1 MAQRTLSFVFL
12 ASLWE
17 TKPNYMN
24 IKVCGITEM
33 KQLQQLDG
41 LDIDFA
47 GLIFYKE
54 SPRYIGDKISKKDL
68 KKADLDI
75 KKVGV
80 FVNPEMIE
88 VLDAIDE
95 YGLEVV
101 QLHGDESPEMCEDLS
116 SEVEVIK
123 AFRVTEGVDIDKL
136 VAPYDAVCDYY
147 LFDTG
152 GLKESF
158 GGTGQQFDWSILTK
172 AKIEKPFFLS
182 GGIGP
187 EDAQKVKGFVHPDF
201 FGVDINSRFEK
212 EPGVKDMAKVLQFR
226 QGLKK

>member
-1 MAQRTLSFVFL
+1 
-12 ASLWE
+12 
-17 TKPNYMN
+17 MN
-24 IKVCGITEM
+24 IKVCGITQL

-47 GLIFYKE
+47 GLIFYKD
-54 SPRYIGDKISKKDL
+54 SPRYMGDKIPGKDL
-68 KKADLDI
+68 KNADFDL

-80 FVNPEMIE
+80 FVNPEMID
-88 VLDAIDE
+88 VLDAIDD
-95 YGLEVV
+95 YGLDAV

-123 AFRVTEGVDIDKL
+123 AFRVSDGVDIDKL

-158 GGTGQQFDWSILTK
+158 GGTGKQFDWTILTK

-187 EDAQKVKGFVHPDF
+187 DDAPKVKAFKHPDF
-201 FGVDINSRFEK
+201 FGVDINSQFEK
-212 EPGVKDMAKVLQFR
+212 EPGVKDMAKLLQFR

>member
-1 MAQRTLSFVFL
+1 
-12 ASLWE
+12 
-17 TKPNYMN
+17 MN

-47 GLIFYKE
+47 GLIFYPE
-54 SPRYIGDKISKKDL
+54 SPRYVGDKLNKKEI
-68 KKADLDI
+68 KKADFDL

-80 FVNPEMIE
+80 FVNPEMID
-88 VLDAIDE
+88 VLDAIDD

-123 AFRVTEGVDIDKL
+123 AFRITGNENIDEL
-136 VAPYDAVCDYY
+136 VAAYDAVCDYY

-158 GGTGQQFDWSILTK
+158 GGTGQQFDWNILSK

-182 GGIGP
+182 GGISV
-187 EDAQKVKGFVHPDF
+187 EDAARVMAFKHPDL
-201 FGVDINSRFEK
+201 FGVDINSKFETA
-212 EPGVKDMAKVLQFR
+212 PGVKDMKLILQFK
-226 QGLKK
+226 QAMK

>member
-1 MAQRTLSFVFL
+1 
-12 ASLWE
+12 
-17 TKPNYMN
+17 MN

-47 GLIFYKE
+47 GLIFYKD
-54 SPRYIGDKISKKDL
+54 SPRYVGDKLNAKDVKKADFDL
-68 KKADLDI
+68 KKT
-75 KKVGV
+75 GV

-101 QLHGDESPEMCEDLS
+101 QLHGDESPEICEDLS

-123 AFRVTEGVDIDKL
+123 AFRIKGDEDIDKL
-136 VAPYDAVCDYY
+136 VAPYDAACDYY

-158 GGTGQQFDWSILTK
+158 GGTGKQFDWTILSK

-182 GGIGP
+182 GGIGV
-187 EDAQKVKGFVHPDF
+187 EDAARVKAFKHPDL
-201 FGVDINSRFEK
+201 FGVDINSKFETA
-212 EPGVKDMAKVLQFR
+212 PGVKDMKLILQFR
-226 QGLKK
+226 QGMK

>member
-1 MAQRTLSFVFL
+1 
-12 ASLWE
+12 
-17 TKPNYMN
+17 MN

-54 SPRYIGDKISKKDL
+54 SPRYIGEKISKTELKNTDFDL
-68 KKADLDI
+68 

-80 FVNPEMIE
+80 FVNPEMID
-88 VLDAIDE
+88 VLDAIDD
-95 YGLEVV
+95 YGLDAV
-101 QLHGDESPEMCEDLS
+101 QLHGDETPEMCEDLS

-123 AFRVTEGVDIDKL
+123 AFRVSDGVDIDKL

-158 GGTGQQFDWSILTK
+158 GGTGKQFDWTILTK

-187 EDAQKVKGFVHPDF
+187 DDAPKVKAFKHPDF
-201 FGVDINSRFEK
+201 FGVDINSLFEK
-212 EPGVKDMAKVLQFR
+212 EPGVKDMAKVLHFR
-226 QGLKK
+226 QAMKK

>member
-1 MAQRTLSFVFL
+1 VAKT
-12 ASLWE
+12 
-17 TKPNYMN
+17 NYMN

-54 SPRYIGDKISKKDL
+54 SPRYIGEKISKKELKSADFDL
-68 KKADLDI
+68 

-80 FVNPEMIE
+80 FVNPEMID
-88 VLDAIDE
+88 VLDAIDD
-95 YGLEVV
+95 YGLDAV

-123 AFRVTEGVDIDKL
+123 AFRVADGVDIDEL

-158 GGTGQQFDWSILTK
+158 GGTGKQFDWTILTK

-187 EDAQKVKGFVHPDF
+187 DDAPKVKAFKHPDF
-201 FGVDINSRFEK
+201 FGVDINSLFEK
-212 EPGVKDMAKVLQFR
+212 EPGVKDMSKVLHFR
-226 QGLKK
+226 QAMKLK

>member
-1 MAQRTLSFVFL
+1 
-12 ASLWE
+12 
-17 TKPNYMN
+17 MN

-54 SPRYIGDKISKKDL
+54 SPRYIGEKISKTELKNTDFDL
-68 KKADLDI
+68 

-80 FVNPEMIE
+80 FVNPEMID
-88 VLDAIDE
+88 VLDAIDD
-95 YGLEVV
+95 YGLDAV
-101 QLHGDESPEMCEDLS
+101 QLHGDETPEMCEDLS

-123 AFRVTEGVDIDKL
+123 AFRVSDGVDIDKL

-158 GGTGQQFDWSILTK
+158 GGTGKQFDWTILTK

-187 EDAQKVKGFVHPDF
+187 DDAPKVKAFKHPDF
-201 FGVDINSRFEK
+201 FGVDINSQFEK
-212 EPGVKDMAKVLQFR
+212 EPGVKDMAKLLQFR

>member
-1 MAQRTLSFVFL
+1 
-12 ASLWE
+12 
-17 TKPNYMN
+17 MN

-41 LDIDFA
+41 LEIDYA
-47 GLIFYKE
+47 GLIFYKD
-54 SPRYIGDKISKKDL
+54 SPRYIGDKISKKELKNADFDL
-68 KKADLDI
+68 

-80 FVNPEMIE
+80 FVNPEMID
-88 VLDAIDE
+88 VLDAIDD
-95 YGLEVV
+95 YGLDAV
-101 QLHGDESPEMCEDLS
+101 QLHGDESPEMCGDLS

-123 AFRVTEGVDIDKL
+123 AFRITGKEDIDKL

-152 GLKESF
+152 GLKESL
-158 GGTGQQFDWSILTK
+158 GGTGQQFDWSILNK

-187 EDAQKVKGFVHPDF
+187 DDAVKVKDFRHPDF
-201 FGVDINSRFEK
+201 FGVDLNSKFEK
-212 EPGVKDMAKVLQFR
+212 SPGVKDMGKVLQFK
-226 QGLKK
+226 QALKK

>member
-1 MAQRTLSFVFL
+1 MA
-12 ASLWE
+12 
-17 TKPNYMN
+17 KNKKNNMN

-47 GLIFYKE
+47 GLIFYKD
-54 SPRYIGDKISKKDL
+54 SPRYIGDRISKLEL
-68 KKADLDI
+68 KKADLDT

-80 FVNPEMIE
+80 FVNPEIID
-88 VLDAIDE
+88 VLDAIDD
-95 YGLEVV
+95 YGLDAV

-123 AFRVTEGVDIDKL
+123 AFRVADGADIDKL
-136 VAPYDAVCDYY
+136 VGTYDAVCDYY

-182 GGIGP
+182 GGIGV
-187 EDAQKVKGFVHPDF
+187 EDAAKIKAFNHPDF

-212 EPGVKDMAKVLQFR
+212 SPGVKDMGMVLGFKQAM
-226 QGLKK
+226 KK

>member
-1 MAQRTLSFVFL
+1 
-12 ASLWE
+12 
-17 TKPNYMN
+17 MN
-24 IKVCGITEM
+24 IKICGITEM

-47 GLIFYKE
+47 GLIFYPE
-54 SPRYIGDKISKKDL
+54 SPRYVGDKLNKKEV
-68 KKADLDI
+68 KKADFDL

-80 FVNPEMIE
+80 FVNPEMID
-88 VLDAIDE
+88 VLDAIDD

-123 AFRVTEGVDIDKL
+123 AFRITGNEDIDKL

-158 GGTGQQFDWSILTK
+158 GGTGQQFDWNILSK

-182 GGIGP
+182 GGIGV
-187 EDAQKVKGFVHPDF
+187 EDAAKVKAFKHPDL
-201 FGVDINSRFEK
+201 FGVDINSKFESA
-212 EPGVKDMAKVLQFR
+212 PGVKDMKLILQFK
-226 QGLKK
+226 QAMK

>member
-1 MAQRTLSFVFL
+1 MCLSVYKRK
-12 ASLWE
+12 
-17 TKPNYMN
+17 TMN
-24 IKVCGITEM
+24 IKICGITEM

-47 GLIFYKE
+47 GLIFYPE
-54 SPRYIGDKISKKDL
+54 SPRYVGDKLNKKEV
-68 KKADLDI
+68 KKADFDL

-80 FVNPEMIE
+80 FVNPEMID
-88 VLDAIDE
+88 VLDAIDD

-123 AFRVTEGVDIDKL
+123 AFRITGNEDIDKL

-158 GGTGQQFDWSILTK
+158 GGTGQQFDWNILSK

-182 GGIGP
+182 GGIGV
-187 EDAQKVKGFVHPDF
+187 EDAAKVKAFKHPDL
-201 FGVDINSRFEK
+201 FGVDINSKFESA
-212 EPGVKDMAKVLQFR
+212 PGVKDMKLILQFK
-226 QGLKK
+226 QAMK

>member
-1 MAQRTLSFVFL
+1 
-12 ASLWE
+12 
-17 TKPNYMN
+17 MN
-24 IKVCGITEM
+24 IKVCGITDM

-54 SPRYIGDKISKKDL
+54 SPRYIGEKISGKEL
-68 KKADLDI
+68 KKADLDL

-80 FVNPEMIE
+80 FVNPEMID

-95 YGLEVV
+95 YGLDVV
-101 QLHGDESPEMCEDLS
+101 QLHGDETPEMCDDLG

-123 AFRVTEGVDIDKL
+123 AFRVTDGSDIDKM

-152 GLKESF
+152 GYISPLGRGEGAF
-158 GGTGQQFDWSILTK
+158 GGTGQQFDWAILSK

-182 GGIGP
+182 GGIGV
-187 EDAQKVKGFVHPDF
+187 EDAARVKTFKHLDF
-201 FGVDINSRFEK
+201 FGVDVNSRFEK
-212 EPGVKDMAKVLQFR
+212 EPGVKDMSKVLQFKMA
-226 QGLKK
+226 LK

>member
-1 MAQRTLSFVFL
+1 
-12 ASLWE
+12 
-17 TKPNYMN
+17 MN

-47 GLIFYKE
+47 GMIFYKE
-54 SPRYIGDKISKKDL
+54 SPRYIGDKLPAKDV
-68 KKADLDI
+68 KKADFEF
-75 KKVGV
+75 KKTGV
-80 FVNPEMIE
+80 FVNPEMID

-101 QLHGDESPEMCEDLS
+101 QLHGDETPEMCEDLS

-123 AFRVTEGVDIDKL
+123 AFRITGTEDIDKL

-158 GGTGQQFDWSILTK
+158 GGTGQQFDWNILAK

-182 GGIGP
+182 GGISV
-187 EDAQKVKGFVHPDF
+187 EDAARVKAFKHPDM
-201 FGVDINSRFEK
+201 FGVDINSKFESA
-212 EPGVKDMAKVLQFR
+212 PGVKDMKLVLQFK
-226 QGLKK
+226 QGLK

>member
-1 MAQRTLSFVFL
+1 
-12 ASLWE
+12 
-17 TKPNYMN
+17 MN

-47 GLIFYKE
+47 GLIFYKD
-54 SPRYIGDKISKKDL
+54 SPRFIGDKLDKAAL
-68 KKADLDI
+68 KTADMDI
-75 KKVGV
+75 RKVGV

-88 VLDAIDE
+88 VLNAIDE
-95 YGLEVV
+95 YDLDVV
-101 QLHGDESPEMCEDLS
+101 QLHGDETPEMCEDIS

-123 AFRVTEGVDIDKL
+123 AFRITEGVDVDKL

-152 GLKESF
+152 GLKESI
-158 GGTGQQFDWSILTK
+158 GGTGKQFDWDMLTK

-182 GGIGP
+182 GGISV
-187 EDAQKVKGFVHPDF
+187 EDAARIKTFKHPDL
-201 FGVDINSRFEK
+201 FGVDINSRFEAS
-212 EPGVKDMAKVLQFR
+212 PGVKDMKLVLQFR
-226 QGLKK
+226 QALK